1 MHQNCVSLSY
11 LSMPRFLSLGFSLVG
26 EEADDADLEAPKI
39 YEPVPS
45 LDLLAERLKSY
56 QEQYNESVRGAKMDL
71 VFFKVSGMEISLV
84 IKCFMMQGIIHY
96 CVIKKCKLKVEKC
109 YLKMDKKS
117 LLDVCNDPPL

>member
-1 MHQNCVSLSY
+1 MLVCICIYTSVSLYASELCFFE
-11 LSMPRFLSLGFSLVG
+11 LSLYAQILSLGFSLVG

-45 LDLLAERLKSY
+45 LDFLAERLKSY

-84 IKCFMMQGIIHY
+84 IKCFMM
-96 CVIKKCKLKVEKC
+96 
-109 YLKMDKKS
+109 
-117 LLDVCNDPPL
+117 